1 VTTALDLDEITA
13 TLDTADSET
22 TLIAALDKAAYAL
35 GFDYCAHGL
44 RMPLPLSNPRTL
56 MASTYPTAWQQR
68 YAEQNYVALD
78 PTVAHALRSTAPQ
91 VWSEPMF
98 AQVRPFWEEA
108 RSHGLQVGWA
118 QSSCDVQGNIGM
130 LTLARSGEPLT
141 ATELRAKSLHL
152 SWLAHAAHTAMSRI
166 AAGRHHSNSAA
177 AIELTAR
184 EAEMLRWT
192 ADGKTSGEIAQIT
205 AISERTVN
213 FHLNNAV
220 EKLGVTNKTA
230 AAVKAAMLRLL

>member
-1 VTTALDLDEITA
+1 MDLDDITA
-13 TLDTADSET
+13 TLDAADSET
-22 TLIAALDKAAYAL
+22 ALIAALDKAAYAL
-35 GFDYCAHGL
+35 GFDYCAYGL
-44 RMPLPLSNPRTL
+44 RMPLPLSNPRIV

-68 YAEQNYVALD
+68 YAEQNYMALD
-78 PTVAHALRSTAPQ
+78 PTVAHALRSTAPL

-98 AQVRPFWEEA
+98 AQARPFWEEA

-118 QSSCDVQGNIGM
+118 QSSCDAQGNIGM
-130 LTLARSGEPLT
+130 LTLARGSEPLT
-141 ATELRAKSLHL
+141 TSELRAKSLQL
-152 SWLAHAAHTAMSRI
+152 SWLVHAAHTAMSRI
-166 AAGRHHSNSAA
+166 TAGRHYPHSTAT
-177 AIELTAR
+177 IDLTAR

-220 EKLGVTNKTA
+220 EKLGAANKTA